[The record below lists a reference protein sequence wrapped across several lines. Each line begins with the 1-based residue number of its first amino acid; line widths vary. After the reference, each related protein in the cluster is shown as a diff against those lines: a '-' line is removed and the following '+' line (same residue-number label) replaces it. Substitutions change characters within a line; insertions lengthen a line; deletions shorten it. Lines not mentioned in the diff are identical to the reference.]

1 MSIKAL
7 VAVRSGSVRVKNIR
21 PFAGSSLLEIKLMQL
36 KKISGLDGIVVN
48 SNEVCLKRISRSI
61 TSWRISPAV
70 RIYRTL
76 IMKWI
81 LCLPSICI
89 AGGTEWKPD
98 IECGEWK
105 QSASVAWREFI
116 KYRQEKKI
124 I

>member
-76 IMKWI
+76 II
-81 LCLPSICI
+81 NGFCVCRVYVSPVERNGNRTL
-89 AGGTEWKPD
+89 
-98 IECGEWK
+98 
-105 QSASVAWREFI
+105 SAANRNNLLV
-116 KYRQEKKI
+116 
-124 I
+124 